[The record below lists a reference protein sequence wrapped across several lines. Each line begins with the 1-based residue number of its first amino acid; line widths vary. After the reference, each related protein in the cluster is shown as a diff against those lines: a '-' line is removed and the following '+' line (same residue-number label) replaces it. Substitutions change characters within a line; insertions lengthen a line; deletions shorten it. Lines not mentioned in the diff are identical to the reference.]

1 MGVAQLRGLVAVN
14 SFRTALSVIRIGA
27 TFSCSADR
35 SQASIG
41 IGGKRGVGG
50 RMYTFGIPSN
60 VVGVWRAAASLV
72 YSSKLHALHASAF
85 VPRL

>member
-27 TFSCSADR
+27 TFSCRADR
-35 SQASIG
+35 SQTSIG

-50 RMYTFGIPSN
+50 RMYTFIPIN

-72 YSSKLHALHASAF
+72 YSLKLHALHASAF